1 MVHRTY
7 QSTTDSADALQL
19 AARRPLRAPGRRAV
33 TLVELLVVLA
43 VALILLGS
51 ASSFY
56 VSSRKAGDLS
66 GDIMKVQKLIATA
79 RSFAISSPDRYYQA
93 TFWLAGSPTRPQG
106 PSLFWIDEIQPT
118 DPLVPATPTTVLR
131 PQIVTPEPVSEQVV
145 LFAVKGGTADPVHGT
160 IQIRFFPDG
169 SCDDASVYLIRRE
182 ADRAGANYQQIKIY
196 HPTALTKLFKDQN
209 QPTP

>member
-7 QSTTDSADALQL
+7 QSSTGL
-19 AARRPLRAPGRRAV
+19 AGVRRDRRAV
-33 TLVELLVVLA
+33 TLIELLVVLA

-79 RSFAISSPDRYYQA
+79 RSYAISSPDRYYQA
-93 TFWLAGSPTRPQG
+93 TFWLEGSAFRPKG
-106 PSLFWIDEIQPT
+106 SPSLFWIDEIQPT
-118 DPLVPATPTTVLR
+118 DPLLPAVPTTVLR

-145 LFAVKGGTADPVHGT
+145 LFAVKGGIADPVHGT

-182 ADRAGANYQQIKIY
+182 ADRAGYNYQQIKIY
-196 HPTALTKLFKDQN
+196 HPTALTRLKAN
-209 QPTP
+209 QLAP